1 MNSKKR
7 NIKLIIDN
15 NVLEEYFKYYFSIHK
30 RATKNPISNP
40 YHESINKWMI
50 MKRPMMNALK
60 QKWKDFIIWF
70 VESKGYT
77 NLQIDKCEMT
87 FKTYYSNNR
96 RHDTDNSVPK
106 FILDGLVDGGFVVD
120 DDSEHITKL
129 SLQCFSD
136 TEHPRTEIHVKILNV
151 EEKEK

>member
-1 MNSKKR
+1 MNSKRK

-15 NVLEEYFKYYFSIHK
+15 DVLEEYFKHYFSIHK
-30 RATKNPISNP
+30 RATKKPISNP

-77 NLQIDKCEMT
+77 NLRIDKCEMA
-87 FKTYYSNNR
+87 FKTYYSNHR
-96 RHDTDNSVPK
+96 RHDNDNSVPK
-106 FILDGLVDGGFVVD
+106 FILDGLVDGGFIVD
-120 DDSEHITKL
+120 DDSEHLTKL

-136 TEHPRTEIHVKILNV
+136 VEHPRTEIHVKILNS
-151 EEKEK
+151 EEKEN